1 MEEKE
6 SKEEENQQTSNT
18 NPPIFS
24 SFDFDSN
31 INSLKK
37 KRIGH
42 KKTTMKRCLF
52 IWDTDFFFSFFFF
65 VFFIFRMKKRVW
77 VLGCSGDPF
86 VVLSNVWQSCEY

>member
-1 MEEKE
+1 MVSGFKVLEEKE

-37 KRIGH
+37 KRIDI
-42 KKTTMKRCLF
+42 KK
-52 IWDTDFFFSFFFF
+52 
-65 VFFIFRMKKRVW
+65 
-77 VLGCSGDPF
+77 
-86 VVLSNVWQSCEY
+86 QQ